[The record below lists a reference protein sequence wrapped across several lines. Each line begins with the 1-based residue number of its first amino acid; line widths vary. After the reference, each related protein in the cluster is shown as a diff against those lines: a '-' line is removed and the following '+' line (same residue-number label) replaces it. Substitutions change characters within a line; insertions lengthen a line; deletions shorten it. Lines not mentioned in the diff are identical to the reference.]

1 MTKLKP
7 CKLPK
12 NHREYYYLE
21 HIILGTKKQKQIYP
35 NLFID
40 LVSIQINK
48 KEKANE
54 QNQK

>member
-1 MTKLKP
+1 MKKLGKP

-21 HIILGTKKQKQIYP
+21 IDSKTKKQKQIYP

>member
-21 HIILGTKKQKQIYP
+21 IDSKTKKQKQINP

-40 LVSIQINK
+40 LVSIKINK

-54 QNQK
+54 QNKK

>member
-12 NHREYYYLE
+12 NHKEYYYLE
-21 HIILGTKKQKQIYP
+21 KDLKTGKQKQIYP
-35 NLFID
+35 NLFND

-54 QNQK
+54 KN

>member
-12 NHREYYYLE
+12 NHKEYYYLE
-21 HIILGTKKQKQIYP
+21 
-35 NLFID
+35 ID
-40 LVSIQINK
+40 SASQQFR

>member
-1 MTKLKP
+1 MTKLQP

-21 HIILGTKKQKQIYP
+21 IDPKTKKQKQIYP

-40 LVSIQINK
+40 LVSIKINK

-54 QNQK
+54 QNKK